1 MTFTLA
7 NLSEYRAVLLATQVR
22 VSNPTI
28 QWENRG
34 ILVQG
39 DWLGTE
45 RRSTEAE
52 CHPGLLTPCL
62 SPRNGD
68 WSTGH
73 CLLRGTGGQPQDTEH
88 RVTMGL
94 RPLWGQRNFK
104 PGEFWIRL
112 RTRSRGWER
121 NSNQW
126 KKVNSRES
134 FIIRMDQSCDLEE
147 RIKEKNLSRSGK
159 RESSTPSLFFFL
171 PQPFFWERNGERVEG
186 GVGQIHSVWP
196 EDWGQ
201 APRAKS
207 RNGEQ
212 VSGNGIHI
220 CSQWAHLLM
229 RYWPVWVLFC
239 YITVLVRLDDY
250 NRIS

>member
-7 NLSEYRAVLLATQVR
+7 NLSEYKAVLLATQVR

-88 RVTMGL
+88 RVIMGL

-112 RTRSRGWER
+112 CTRSRGWER

-159 RESSTPSLFFFL
+159 RESSTPSLFFFFC
-171 PQPFFWERNGERVEG
+171 PSPFFEREMEREWRE
-186 GVGQIHSVWP
+186 VWARSTQCDLKTGARHH
-196 EDWGQ
+196 ELK
-201 APRAKS
+201 AEMESECLETAS
-207 RNGEQ
+207 TFA
-212 VSGNGIHI
+212 VSGLIYWWDIGQFGY
-220 CSQWAHLLM
+220 CS
-229 RYWPVWVLFC
+229 V
-239 YITVLVRLDDY
+239 
-250 NRIS
+250 ISLS